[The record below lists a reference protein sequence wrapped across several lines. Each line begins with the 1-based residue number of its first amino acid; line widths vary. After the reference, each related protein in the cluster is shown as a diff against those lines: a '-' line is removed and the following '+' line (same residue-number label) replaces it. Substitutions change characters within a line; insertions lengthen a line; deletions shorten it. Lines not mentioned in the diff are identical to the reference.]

1 MNKFLP
7 NRYQRNLLNGQ
18 IYKCNPVT
26 TRVPYSSIF
35 GPHVFLIYIN
45 GLSSGTSWQG
55 FSRHF
60 SVLWDVHTSASYLN
74 KKLING
80 TINGKWKSIPVL
92 LNSARKSISVF
103 KLRKK
108 NSELIFNENELVQI
122 MSQKSWYVLDYKLS
136 FDDHLKYNVSKIKNL
151 I

>member
-1 MNKFLP
+1 M
-7 NRYQRNLLNGQ
+7 
-18 IYKCNPVT
+18 
-26 TRVPYSSIF
+26 
-35 GPHVFLIYIN
+35 
-45 GLSSGTSWQG
+45 
-55 FSRHF
+55 
-60 SVLWDVHTSASYLN
+60 
-74 KKLING
+74 G

-136 FDDHLKYNVSKIKNL
+136 FDEHLNYIVSKIKNL